1 MKRFTLLCS
10 LTALALS
17 AGAQQTQH
25 IDNFGVSVFYGSH
38 TLPAPIKPDAAL
50 RAQLQKNFPGWY
62 IGMDGWTGSF
72 SELNGPAIG
81 IPGASLEEKAR
92 MAMRSKLAGT
102 GVTESEW
109 KLLDSRTTV
118 NGATLLSFTQEI
130 DGHAVSFARMDFRF
144 TPDQK
149 LARIHLRSYGAPNP
163 SLTPVLG
170 SGKALTTAT
179 ENMDAA
185 IIEVQNVEA
194 DWQWFPIP
202 TASGYQLHP
211 AYKFTLTGH
220 MRNNNNIPLN
230 AFGFVDALTG
240 ELLYRDNEV
249 KDAAEVKVVGRVLDK
264 GFNEPSSVK
273 GLPYVT
279 AKIGTA
285 TTLSANDTGLVS
297 AAAFSYPTTFTV
309 SLTGKWSNVRSAPH
323 SNQTP
328 SFTTTASA
336 AGKIDSFPTTSIA
349 SSRHV
354 NAYYHVNT
362 VHDFMK
368 KQYGAT
374 FTSMDYALNTNV
386 DVTGTCNAFFTAASG
401 SSINFFPA
409 GGGCVSFAEI
419 RDVVYHEYGHGIV
432 SRMYTG
438 GMTNGALNEGQADVW
453 GLSITKDSI
462 LARGS
467 TIGSPSSFIRRY
479 DIDWKV
485 YPKDL
490 VGQVHADGEII
501 AGCWY
506 DYSRN
511 VGNVDTMALLFARA
525 LFNRPDGPNGT
536 EGKVYF
542 DMLMDALI
550 EDDNDGDLSNG
561 TPHFI
566 PLVRAFA
573 KHGIYLLQDAVVSHT
588 ELNHQPKASPIVVNA
603 SLSVSHPEFLNKLN
617 LVYRTG
623 RTSATPWDTI
633 AMTKVS
639 GLNFTATI
647 PAQAAGTIVDYY
659 FAAEDIVNQTGVYF
673 PINYFPPGIAVESK
687 SNLPYQF
694 GVGLTAQTV
703 FDFETDPGPGW
714 QIGLSSDNATSGK
727 WVRAVPVASFAGG
740 KPVQTGNDH
749 TSGSGQCLVTGNA
762 SSTTLTASTASVK
775 NGITTVQ
782 TPLFDI
788 SGYAEPI
795 VEYYRWFGNDRGANP
810 KTQNWRVQMSVGT
823 IFTRD
828 VDYTNQPDYSWRRRI
843 FKPRDLFTGATN
855 MQLSFVAREI
865 AVSGTNGLIEAAIDD
880 IVIYEGK
887 DLASVDEQQKMLAT
901 IYPNPVSGSL
911 HINLPGQ
918 TDATAISFYDL
929 SGRKVM
935 EVPVSAGKSSYEID
949 TRSMVPG
956 QYFLVVKMGTT
967 IQTRQLTV
975 AH

>member
-1 MKRFTLLCS
+1 MKQVTLLCGLAA
-10 LTALALS
+10 LTFS
-17 AGAQQTQH
+17 AGAQQIQH
-25 IDNFGVSVFYGSH
+25 IDNFGVSVFRGIH
-38 TLPAPIKPDAAL
+38 TLPAPVQPDATL

-62 IGMDGWTGSF
+62 VGMDGWTGSF
-72 SELNGPAIG
+72 SELNGPAIVVSG
-81 IPGASLEEKAR
+81 STPEEKAR
-92 MAMRSKLAGT
+92 IAMRSLLGGT
-102 GVTESEW
+102 GIDEKQW
-109 KLLDSRTTV
+109 LLEDIRTTV
-118 NGATLLSFTQEI
+118 KGATIVSFVQSI
-130 DGHAVSFARMDFRF
+130 DGHKLSFARMDFRF
-144 TPDQK
+144 TADQK
-149 LARIHLRSYGAPNP
+149 LARIHLNGYGNP
-163 SLTPVLG
+163 DLSVKPVL
-170 SGKALTTAT
+170 SASALMSAATAD
-179 ENMDAA
+179 MDAA
-185 IIEVQNVEA
+185 VIDNREVDAN
-194 DWQWFPIP
+194 WQWFPIP

-211 AYKFTLTGH
+211 AYKFTLSGH
-220 MRNNNNIPLN
+220 MTANSNIPLN
-230 AFGFVDALTG
+230 AYGFVDAVTG

-249 KDAAEVKVVGRVLDK
+249 KDAADVKIVGRVYDK
-264 GFNEPSSVK
+264 GYLEPTSVK

-285 TTLSANDTGLVS
+285 TTLNANDTGLVS
-297 AAAFSYPTTFTV
+297 ATAFSYPTTFAI

-328 SFTTTASA
+328 SFSTTVTA
-336 AGKIDSFPTTSIA
+336 AGKVDSFPSTGIA

-368 KQYGAT
+368 KLYGTT

-409 GGGCVSFAEI
+409 GGGCTSFAEI

-432 SRMYTG
+432 SKMYSG
-438 GMTNGALNEGQADVW
+438 GMTNGGLNEGQADVW
-453 GLSITKDSI
+453 GLSITGDSI

-467 TIGSPSSFIRRY
+467 SIGSPSSYIRRY
-479 DIDWKV
+479 DIGWKV
-485 YPKDL
+485 YPRDL
-490 VGQVHADGEII
+490 TGEVHADGEII

-561 TPHFI
+561 TPHFV

-573 KHGIYLLQDAVVSHT
+573 KHGIYLLQDAVVTHT
-588 ELNHQPKASPIVVNA
+588 EVNHQPKSTPTVINA

-617 LVYRTG
+617 LVYRVG
-623 RTSATPWDTI
+623 RGSAPWDTI

-647 PAQAAGTIVDYY
+647 PGQASGSIVDYY

-673 PINYFPPGIAVESK
+673 PLNYFPPGISVESK
-687 SNLPYQF
+687 SNLPYQY
-694 GVGLTAQTV
+694 GVGLTAQQV
-703 FDFETDPGPGW
+703 VDFETDPGTGW
-714 QIGLSSDNATSGK
+714 SIGLSTDNAASGR
-727 WVRAVPVASFAGG
+727 WIRAIPVASFASG
-740 KPVQTGNDH
+740 KPVQTGKDH
-749 TSGSGQCLVTGNA
+749 TTGAGQCLVTGNA
-762 SSTTLTASTASVK
+762 ASTTVTASSASVK
-775 NGITTVQ
+775 SGVTTVQ
-782 TPLFDI
+782 TPLYDI
-788 SGYAEPI
+788 SGYGDPV

-810 KTQNWRVQMSVGT
+810 KTQYWRVQMSLGGL
-823 IFTRD
+823 FSRD

-843 FKPRDLFTGATN
+843 FKPRDLFTGAST
-855 MQLSFVAREI
+855 MQLSFVARETP
-865 AVSGTNGLIEAAIDD
+865 VGTTNGLVEAAIDD
-880 IVIYEGK
+880 IVIYEGM
-887 DLASVDEQQKMLAT
+887 DLSSVDETKLALAT
-901 IYPNPVSGSL
+901 IYPNPVSGML
-911 HINLPGQ
+911 HVNLPAN
-918 TDATAISFYDL
+918 TEATSISFYDL
-929 SGRKVM
+929 TGKIVS
-935 EVPVSAGKSSYEID
+935 EVALSQGKSNYEID
-949 TRSMVPG
+949 TRSFVSG

-967 IQTRQLTV
+967 IQTRQINI